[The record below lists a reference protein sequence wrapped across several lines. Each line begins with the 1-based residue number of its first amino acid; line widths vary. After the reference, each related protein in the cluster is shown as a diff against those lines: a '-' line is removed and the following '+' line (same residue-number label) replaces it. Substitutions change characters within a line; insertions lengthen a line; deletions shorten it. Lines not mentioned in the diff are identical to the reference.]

1 LAAASRQNKAATTD
15 AVFQAPW
22 HRRRIGNPDNLSS
35 HAASR
40 GVFSGIAES
49 IAMRIG
55 VPKETK
61 TLEGRVALV
70 PAAAGDLVKRGHEV
84 WLEKDAGVKSGFSD
98 EEYTRLGVNIAA
110 DAAELYAKGEM
121 IVKVKEP
128 IAGDL
133 QHLRKDHLLFCYLHL
148 AAEPELTRKLLDIG
162 LTGVAFETVEL
173 PNGDLPLLAPM
184 SIIAGKIATQVGTT
198 LLHMPQGG
206 KGKLLGG
213 LPSTE
218 RGKVV
223 VFGAGKAGGAAAA
236 LAAAGGANV
245 TVFEMR
251 QDRMDEMMQLGP
263 NVTAL
268 YPYHDVVAREV
279 ASADLVVGAVLV
291 TGAKAP
297 RVLTREML
305 KGMQDGSVVVDI
317 SIDQG
322 GCFETSRPTTWK
334 EPTYVEEGVTHFCVT
349 NMPGSVPQTS
359 SQAICA
365 AILPWVNQLAAGDS
379 WRSNPAL
386 VRGVNVE
393 GGKLVHPAL
402 LDMKL

>member
-1 LAAASRQNKAATTD
+1 
-15 AVFQAPW
+15 
-22 HRRRIGNPDNLSS
+22 
-35 HAASR
+35 
-40 GVFSGIAES
+40 
-49 IAMRIG
+49 MRIG

-98 EEYTRLGVNIAA
+98 EEYTRLGVNIAD
-110 DAAELYAKGEM
+110 DAAALYAKGEL

-148 AAEPELTRKLLDIG
+148 AAEPELTRRLLDIG
-162 LTGVAFETVEL
+162 LTAVAFETVEL

-198 LLHMPQGG
+198 LLHQPQGG

-223 VFGAGKAGGAAAA
+223 VFGAGKAGGASAA

-245 TVFEMR
+245 VVFEMR
-251 QDRMDEMMQLGP
+251 ADRMDEMMALGP
-263 NVTAL
+263 NVTTL
-268 YPYHDVVAREV
+268 YPYHDVVMREV
-279 ASADLVVGAVLV
+279 ATADLVIGAVLV

-322 GCFETSRPTTWK
+322 GCFETSRPTSWK

-365 AILPWVNQLAAGDS
+365 AILPWVNKLASDAN
-379 WRSNPAL
+379 WRDNEAL
-386 VRGVNVE
+386 QRGINVE
-393 GGKLVHPAL
+393 AGKLVHPAL

>member
-1 LAAASRQNKAATTD
+1 
-15 AVFQAPW
+15 
-22 HRRRIGNPDNLSS
+22 
-35 HAASR
+35 
-40 GVFSGIAES
+40 
-49 IAMRIG
+49 MRIG

-70 PAAAGDLVKRGHEV
+70 PAAAGDLVKRGHDV
-84 WLEKDAGVKSGFSD
+84 WLEKGAGTKSGIRD
-98 EEYTRLGVNIAA
+98 DQYTQLGVRIAP
-110 DAAELYAKGEM
+110 DAAALYEKGEM

-184 SIIAGKIATQVGTT
+184 SIIAGKIGVQVGTH
-198 LLHMPQGG
+198 LLHQPEGG

-223 VFGAGKAGGAAAA
+223 VFGAGQAGGASAA

-251 QDRMDEMMQLGP
+251 TDRMEEAMRLGP

-279 ASADLVVGAVLV
+279 ASADLVIGAVLV

-297 RVLTREML
+297 HVMTREML
-305 KGMQDGSVVVDI
+305 KGMEDGSVVVDI
-317 SIDQG
+317 AIDQG

-349 NMPGSVPQTS
+349 NMPGAVPQTS

-365 AILPWVNQLAAGDS
+365 AILPWVNKLASGND
-379 WRSNPAL
+379 WRNNAAL
-386 VRGVNVE
+386 VKGINVE
-393 GGKLVHPAL
+393 AGKIVHPA
-402 LDMKL
+402 

>member
-1 LAAASRQNKAATTD
+1 VERIAPPRTPTARTPVRASNMQALRGTTAAPTGETETT
-15 AVFQAPW
+15 
-22 HRRRIGNPDNLSS
+22 
-35 HAASR
+35 
-40 GVFSGIAES
+40 
-49 IAMRIG
+49 MRIG

-84 WLEKDAGVKSGFSD
+84 WIEKDAGVKSGFKD
-98 EEYTRLGVNIAA
+98 EEYTALGVKIAA
-110 DAAELYAKGEM
+110 DAASLYEKGEL

-128 IAGDL
+128 IEGDL
-133 QHLRKDHLLFCYLHL
+133 KHLRKDHLLFCYLHL
-148 AAEPELTRKLLDIG
+148 AAEPELTKKLLDIG

-184 SIIAGKIATQVGTT
+184 SIIAGKIAVQVGTH
-198 LLHMPQGG
+198 LLHQPEGG

-223 VFGAGKAGGAAAA
+223 VFGAGKAGSASAA
-236 LAAAGGANV
+236 LAAAGGSNV
-245 TVFEMR
+245 VVFEMR
-251 QDRMDEMMQLGP
+251 QDRMDEMMALGN

-268 YPYHDVVAREV
+268 YPYADVVAREV

-297 RVLTREML
+297 HVLTRAML
-305 KGMQDGSVVVDI
+305 KGMAPGSVVVDI

-349 NMPGSVPQTS
+349 NMPGAVPQTS

-365 AILPWVNQLAAGDS
+365 AILPWVNKLASGD
-379 WRSNPAL
+379 WRQNQAL
-386 VRGVNVE
+386 VRGINVE

-402 LDMKL
+402 QDMKL

>member
-1 LAAASRQNKAATTD
+1 
-15 AVFQAPW
+15 
-22 HRRRIGNPDNLSS
+22 
-35 HAASR
+35 
-40 GVFSGIAES
+40 
-49 IAMRIG
+49 MRIG

-84 WLEKDAGVKSGFSD
+84 WLEQGAGLKSGFGD
-98 EEYTRLGVNIAA
+98 EQYTRLGVKIAP
-110 DAAELYAKGEM
+110 DAAALYEKGEL

-133 QHLRKDHLLFCYLHL
+133 QHLRRDHLLFCYLHL
-148 AAEPELTRKLLDIG
+148 AAEPALTRKLLDIG

-173 PNGDLPLLAPM
+173 DNGDLPLLAPM
-184 SIIAGKIATQVGTT
+184 SVIAGKIGVQVGTH
-198 LLHMPQGG
+198 LLHQPMGG

-223 VFGAGKAGGAAAA
+223 VFGAGKAGGASAA
-236 LAAAGGANV
+236 LAAAAGANV

-251 QDRMDEMMQLGP
+251 QDRMDEMMRLGN

-279 ASADLVVGAVLV
+279 AAADLVIGAVLI

-297 RVLTREML
+297 HVLTRDML
-305 KGMQDGSVVVDI
+305 QAMEPGSVVVDI
-317 SIDQG
+317 AIDQG

-349 NMPGSVPQTS
+349 NMPGAVPQTS

-365 AILPWVNQLAAGDS
+365 AILPWVNKLASGND
-379 WRSNPAL
+379 WRKNQAL
-386 VRGVNVE
+386 LKGINVE
-393 GGKLVHPAL
+393 AGQIVHPAL
-402 LDMKL
+402 RDMKV

>member
-1 LAAASRQNKAATTD
+1 
-15 AVFQAPW
+15 
-22 HRRRIGNPDNLSS
+22 
-35 HAASR
+35 
-40 GVFSGIAES
+40 
-49 IAMRIG
+49 MRIG

-84 WLEKDAGVKSGFSD
+84 WLEQGAGVKSGFSD
-98 EEYTRLGVNIAA
+98 EEYTRLGVKIAP
-110 DAAELYAKGEM
+110 DAAALYEQGEL

-128 IAGDL
+128 IEGDL

-148 AAEPELTRKLLDIG
+148 AAEPALTRRLLDIG
-162 LTGVAFETVEL
+162 LTAVAFETVEL
-173 PNGDLPLLAPM
+173 ANGELPLLAPM
-184 SIIAGKIATQVGTT
+184 SVIAGKIGVQVGTH
-198 LLHMPQGG
+198 LLHQPMGG

-223 VFGAGKAGGAAAA
+223 VFGAGKAGGASAA
-236 LAAAGGANV
+236 LAAASGANV

-251 QDRMDEMMQLGP
+251 QDRMDEMMRLGN

-268 YPYHDVVAREV
+268 YPYHDLVAREV
-279 ASADLVVGAVLV
+279 AAADLVIGAVLI
-291 TGAKAP
+291 TGARAP
-297 RVLTREML
+297 HVLTREMVRA
-305 KGMQDGSVVVDI
+305 MAPGSVMVDI
-317 SIDQG
+317 AIDQG

-349 NMPGSVPQTS
+349 NMPGAVPQTS

-365 AILPWVNQLAAGDS
+365 AILPWVNKLAGDPD
-379 WRSNPAL
+379 WRRNPAL
-386 VRGVNVE
+386 AKGINVE
-393 GGKLVHPAL
+393 AGQIVHPAL
-402 LDMKL
+402 REMKV